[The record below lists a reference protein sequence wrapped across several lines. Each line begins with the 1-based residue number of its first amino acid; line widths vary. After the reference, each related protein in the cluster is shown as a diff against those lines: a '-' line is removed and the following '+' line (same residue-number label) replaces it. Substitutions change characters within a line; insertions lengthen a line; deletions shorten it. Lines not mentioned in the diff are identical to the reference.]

1 MYQWIAGCIHAGV
14 REIGEPGSLS
24 GFVFALIITAALDFA
39 TGVAKAVCQNR
50 VKSETAK
57 MGLIRKMLLFAVV
70 GACAVVDMV
79 LPVDTGMGIC
89 KLCTASFVLSEIISI
104 LENAAVCGVPIP
116 QAVTRRLEQLS
127 DSTNKDEEKGE
138 NGNGE
143 I

>member
-1 MYQWIAGCIHAGV
+1 MYQWV
-14 REIGEPGSLS
+14 IGAAQAAAERLGAPGSLG
-24 GFVFALIITAALDFA
+24 GFVFALIIAAALDYL
-39 TGVAKAVCQNR
+39 TGVAKAVCQHR

-57 MGLIRKMLLFAVV
+57 LGLIRKMLLFAVV

-116 QAVTRRLEQLS
+116 QSVTRRLEQLS
-127 DSTNKDEEKGE
+127 EQTNQEESRD
-138 NGNGE
+138 GE